1 MYLAITDGTT
11 TVVLS
16 GTSPVLGCTYFPSAP
31 ARNGGDW
38 QPVTETAEIN
48 LRGTAA
54 AIRTTTNAIES
65 LLDAAVDRQTLGVG
79 PRVFAMYKILDSDS
93 VTYRSEVYG
102 GRLAWSENPAL
113 RRLGDTNP
121 TVRVA
126 VIWQRAYWWEGDE
139 VEASISANAQAA
151 ATGGRTVT
159 NDPAN
164 GNWVQAAAA
173 QVTGIL
179 PTPARLVLSN
189 SSGATRKY
197 AKVFLSLN
205 ANSDPANLVTAYQ
218 AEAFGGGGTPTAD
231 ATASGG
237 SKLNFSLSN
246 ATATYTWLISQSSM
260 QRTKGRRARLLARIT
275 DLSGSLY
282 ATPSVRTAN
291 GEVLWEGDEISLG
304 PLIYG
309 AWVDLGLVPV
319 PPGGA
324 NAAYAAERIA
334 LTFRG
339 TGIASLD
346 VVQLTMI
353 DSYRVLDLGAN
364 GIAAADG
371 AAIVLDGTE
380 GQVYITASSVN
391 IPLPANANPP
401 LMLQP
406 GMVQRIHVLYHLAD
420 AGNYAPI
427 TTTMSVRVFYRP
439 RRLTV

>member
-139 VEASISANAQAA
+139 VEASISANGQAA
-151 ATGGRTVT
+151 ATGGRTVM

-179 PTPARLVLSN
+179 PTPARLVLTN
-189 SSGATRKY
+189 SSGGTRKY
-197 AKVFLSLN
+197 AKLFLSLN
-205 ANSDPANLVTAYQ
+205 ANSDPANLTVAYQ
-218 AEAFGGGGTPTAD
+218 GESASGGGTPTAD
-231 ATASGG
+231 AAASGG

-246 ATATYTWLISQSSM
+246 STATYYWTVSQANM
-260 QRTKGRRARLLARIT
+260 QRTKGRRARLVARIT

-282 ATPSVRTAN
+282 VAPRVLTAN
-291 GEVLWEGDEISLG
+291 SEVLWEGDEVSLG

-309 AWVDLGLVPV
+309 AWVDLGLVPL
-319 PPGGA
+319 PPGGT
-324 NAAYAAERIA
+324 NAAYAAARVA

-346 VVQLTMI
+346 VVQMTMI
-353 DSYRVLDLGAN
+353 DSYRVLDLGAS
-364 GIAAADG
+364 GIGMSDG
-371 AAIVLDGTE
+371 TAIVVDGTE
-380 GQVYITASSVN
+380 GQVYAATGGANTS
-391 IPLPANANPP
+391 LPASASPA

-406 GMVQRIHVLYHLAD
+406 GLTQRIHVLYHLAD